1 MNKRL
6 KLNERDQAILKKI
19 DDSRHAI
26 FSKYPLP
33 FTLLGALGLAATF
46 YGFERVLDDIQ
57 FFADNPWLLLGFGIG
72 ILIFTGTL
80 YKKLQ

>member
-46 YGFERVLDDIQ
+46 YGFEGLLDLIGLSN
-57 FFADNPWLLLGFGIG
+57 NPIILLLVGLGT
-72 ILIFTGTL
+72 LTFTGTL
-80 YKKLQ
+80 YKKLK